1 MPNKWSAKR
10 ERQYEH
16 IKDSALEQGKSEDQ
30 AKEIAAR
37 TVNKQRRED
46 GETEN
51 VRTQGTGNPSSR
63 LEDRTL
69 DELQNRAKQLGIA
82 TSRVSKAKL
91 IEAIREK
98 QN

>member
-1 MPNKWSAKR
+1 MPSKWSARR

-16 IKDSALEQGKSEDQ
+16 IKDSALEQGKSEER

-46 GETEN
+46 GETDN
-51 VRTQGTGNPSSR
+51 QNTQGTGNPTKR

-69 DELQNRAKQLGIA
+69 DELKNRAAQLGIPATHTTKEGLIKAIRAKQ
-82 TSRVSKAKL
+82 
-91 IEAIREK
+91 
-98 QN
+98 N

>member
-1 MPNKWSAKR
+1 MPNKWSEKR

-16 IKDSALEQGKSEDQ
+16 IKDSALDQGKSEER

-51 VRTQGTGNPSSR
+51 AKTQGTGKPSSR

-69 DELQNRAKQLGIA
+69 DELQNRARQLGIS
-82 TSRVSKAKL
+82 TSHVSKAKL
-91 IEAIREK
+91 IEAIRDK

>member
-16 IKDSALEQGKSEDQ
+16 IKESELEQGTSEDR

-51 VRTQGTGNPSSR
+51 KVTQGTGNPTTR

-69 DELQNRAKQLGIA
+69 DEVKNRARQLGIDTNRATKEDLIKAIRAKQ
-82 TSRVSKAKL
+82 
-91 IEAIREK
+91 
-98 QN
+98 N

>member
-1 MPNKWSAKR
+1 MPNNWSAKR

-16 IKDSALEQGKSEDQ
+16 IKENELERGKGLET

-46 GETEN
+46 GETESQT
-51 VRTQGTGNPSSR
+51 TQGTGNPSSR

-69 DELQNRAKQLGIA
+69 DEVKNRAKQLGIDA
-82 TSRVSKAKL
+82 EQMSKADV
-91 IEAIREK
+91 IRAIRAQ